1 MSEQPIDDLD
11 QQLSDAKQFL
21 EEDPGLVVG
30 KFNIDIDCNVYKE
43 NLETPIGI
51 VLDILSVT
59 PGVPALVIT
68 LLNKVKTRIDKK
80 CKV

>member
-1 MSEQPIDDLD
+1 MAEQPIDDLD

-21 EEDPGLVVG
+21 EEDPGFVVG

-43 NLETPIGI
+43 KLETPIGI
-51 VLDILSVT
+51 VIDILSVT

-68 LLNKVKTRIDKK
+68 LLNKVKARIDKK
-80 CKV
+80 CKI